1 MVNGYPLIRTI
12 FRRQKRQLITGLCCI
27 YLRAG
32 KVWEVDAGQFFAV
45 PAAEVRAD
53 ERGLEEGGAGGGED
67 HLVRPDAVG
76 GSVVAASEFDERT
89 SLH

>member
-1 MVNGYPLIRTI
+1 M
-12 FRRQKRQLITGLCCI
+12 
-27 YLRAG
+27 
-32 KVWEVDAGQFFAV
+32 DAGQFFAV
-45 PAAEVRAD
+45 PAEVRAD

-76 GSVVAASEFDERT
+76 GSVVATSEFDEMN

>member
-1 MVNGYPLIRTI
+1 MH
-12 FRRQKRQLITGLCCI
+12 
-27 YLRAG
+27 AG
-32 KVWEVDAGQFFAV
+32 ELLPVS
-45 PAAEVRAD
+45 AAEVRAD

>member
-1 MVNGYPLIRTI
+1 MT
-12 FRRQKRQLITGLCCI
+12 T

-45 PAAEVRAD
+45 SAEVRAD

-76 GSVVAASEFDERT
+76 GSVVATSEF
-89 SLH
+89 

>member
-1 MVNGYPLIRTI
+1 MY
-12 FRRQKRQLITGLCCI
+12 
-27 YLRAG
+27 AG
-32 KVWEVDAGQFFAV
+32 ELLPVA
-45 PAAEVRAD
+45 AAEVRAD

-76 GSVVAASEFDERT
+76 GSVVAASELDERT

>member
-1 MVNGYPLIRTI
+1 MY
-12 FRRQKRQLITGLCCI
+12 
-27 YLRAG
+27 AG
-32 KVWEVDAGQFFAV
+32 ELLPVA
-45 PAAEVRAD
+45 AAEVRAD

-76 GSVVAASEFDERT
+76 GSVVATSEFDERT